1 MGFFRF
7 LNCCTA
13 VPVDGVHGGVVES
26 GVRSTQEIRKELK
39 KYKLEDLKRELEAL
53 GIQPDED
60 RKNEKKLKRE
70 LRKVLLRELKRT
82 ELERAGNGGEV
93 GGKDEA
99 AEALNGAL
107 ERVDPEA
114 EKGAEEPA
122 DGGRAAD
129 LDNAEQQDGD
139 SAANGPMKEKG
150 QKEKVALLI
159 DLLGDMTDRVD
170 EVNSILS
177 EAGCVLRLVKAAGVT
192 NPEEKDIDQDV
203 VAVLDDLLDKVDST
217 MTLTGEQQGEKDSEV
232 VAVHS
237 DMVAKVDSISN
248 QATTKNHRNVEDATE
263 VSAVLN
269 YIPDGVDNAMNL
281 EAEQKAERDREVK
294 AVLSDVLAKV
304 DCVSKQQRAREE
316 GTAGAISVLNDLLD
330 GVASALKLKEEKQEV
345 ISEIKTVLNNIL
357 EDVDSKLNLTTTLK
371 GEEKEG
377 TSVAKAVLT
386 DLLDNVDSALKQDK
400 GATEMAHI
408 EPKGILDMVDTE
420 LNLIK
425 ELDVVRKEEKEKTE
439 AMHLD
444 GGEAAHNIK
453 LDMELLEGEKRADVT
468 ATSVLI
474 WLQTERRIDTC
485 QLRFFTRIHLLVGLP
500 LAQAGHPS
508 VGEAAAKDKMVDKEA
523 QEDEESVLPTEH
535 KHKHKTR
542 RGKRGRGA
550 KRGAK
555 AKETRES
562 DHPGGQD
569 VDNEKRK
576 EPERQGDRAGNNVLG
591 KDQWRPAAVDRQWRG
606 QRFGPS
612 GHRKQSSH
620 QPVREDKKGERVER
634 QRKPPTERGQRRGQ
648 EVTTPAQRHGNK
660 QPQDM
665 GRNRLRERD
674 NTDWNGRM
682 ERGTRAWWNRAWE
695 QESQAEHG
703 WYGRDG
709 YWYWAGPRRRPAVDR
724 RDRGGDLQ

>member
-26 GVRSTQEIRKELK
+26 TQEIRKKLK

-82 ELERAGNGGEV
+82 ELERAGNGGEA

-99 AEALNGAL
+99 AEALNGAP

-122 DGGRAAD
+122 DGGRAAG

-159 DLLGDMTDRVD
+159 DLLGDMTDSVD
-170 EVNSILS
+170 EVNGILS

-192 NPEEKDIDQDV
+192 NPEEKDIDQDM
-203 VAVLDDLLDKVDST
+203 VAVLDDLLDKVDSN

-248 QATTKNHRNVEDATE
+248 QAATKIHRNVEDATE

-269 YIPDGVDNAMNL
+269 DIPDGVDNAMNL
-281 EAEQKAERDREVK
+281 EAEQKAERDREVE

-316 GTAGAISVLNDLLD
+316 GTAEAISVLDDLLD

-357 EDVDSKLNLTTTLK
+357 EDVDSNLNLTTTLK

-386 DLLDNVDSALKQDK
+386 DLLDNVDSALTERDK
-400 GATEMAHI
+400 AATEMAHI
-408 EPKGILDMVDTE
+408 EPKGILDMVDTD

-444 GGEAAHNIK
+444 GG
-453 LDMELLEGEKRADVT
+453 
-468 ATSVLI
+468 
-474 WLQTERRIDTC
+474 
-485 QLRFFTRIHLLVGLP
+485 LP
-500 LAQAGHPS
+500 LAQAGHLS
-508 VGEAAAKDKMVDKEA
+508 VGEAAAKDKMEDKEA
-523 QEDEESVLPTEH
+523 QEDEESVLPAEH

-709 YWYWAGPRRRPAVDR
+709 YWYWAGPRRGPAVDR

>member
-386 DLLDNVDSALKQDK
+386 DLLDNVDSALTEQDK

-420 LNLIK
+420 L
-425 ELDVVRKEEKEKTE
+425 
-439 AMHLD
+439 
-444 GGEAAHNIK
+444 
-453 LDMELLEGEKRADVT
+453 
-468 ATSVLI
+468 S
-474 WLQTERRIDTC
+474 
-485 QLRFFTRIHLLVGLP
+485 LP

>member
-1 MGFFRF
+1 
-7 LNCCTA
+7 
-13 VPVDGVHGGVVES
+13 
-26 GVRSTQEIRKELK
+26 
-39 KYKLEDLKRELEAL
+39 
-53 GIQPDED
+53 
-60 RKNEKKLKRE
+60 
-70 LRKVLLRELKRT
+70 
-82 ELERAGNGGEV
+82 
-93 GGKDEA
+93 
-99 AEALNGAL
+99 
-107 ERVDPEA
+107 
-114 EKGAEEPA
+114 
-122 DGGRAAD
+122 
-129 LDNAEQQDGD
+129 
-139 SAANGPMKEKG
+139 MKEKG
-150 QKEKVALLI
+150 QKEKDALLI
-159 DLLGDMTDRVD
+159 DLLADMTDSVD
-170 EVNSILS
+170 EVNGILS

-192 NPEEKDIDQDV
+192 NPEEKDIDQDM
-203 VAVLDDLLDKVDST
+203 VAVLDDLLDKVDSN

-248 QATTKNHRNVEDATE
+248 QAATKINRNVEDATE

-269 YIPDGVDNAMNL
+269 DIPDGVDNAMNL
-281 EAEQKAERDREVK
+281 EAEQKAERDREVE
-294 AVLSDVLAKV
+294 AVLSDVLVKV

-316 GTAGAISVLNDLLD
+316 GTAEAISVLDDLLD

-357 EDVDSKLNLTTTLK
+357 EDVDSNLNLTTTLK

-386 DLLDNVDSALKQDK
+386 DLLDNVDSALTERDK
-400 GATEMAHI
+400 AATEMAHI
-408 EPKGILDMVDTE
+408 EPKGILDMVDTD

-425 ELDVVRKEEKEKTE
+425 ELDAVRKEEKEKTE

-453 LDMELLEGEKRADVT
+453 LDMQLLE
-468 ATSVLI
+468 
-474 WLQTERRIDTC
+474 
-485 QLRFFTRIHLLVGLP
+485 GLP
-500 LAQAGHPS
+500 LAQAGHLS
-508 VGEAAAKDKMVDKEA
+508 VGEAAAKDKMEDKEA
-523 QEDEESVLPTEH
+523 QEDDESVLPAEH

-576 EPERQGDRAGNNVLG
+576 EPERQGDRAGNNVL
-591 KDQWRPAAVDRQWRG
+591 WRPAAVDRQWRG

-709 YWYWAGPRRRPAVDR
+709 YWYWAGPRRGPAVDR

>member
-82 ELERAGNGGEV
+82 ELERAGNGGEA

-99 AEALNGAL
+99 AEALNGAP

-122 DGGRAAD
+122 DGGRAAG

-269 YIPDGVDNAMNL
+269 DIPDGVDNAMNL
-281 EAEQKAERDREVK
+281 EAEQKAERDREVE

-316 GTAGAISVLNDLLD
+316 GTAEAISVLNDLLD

-386 DLLDNVDSALKQDK
+386 DLLDNVDSALTEQDK

-408 EPKGILDMVDTE
+408 EPKGILDMVDTD

-453 LDMELLEGEKRADVT
+453 LDMQLLE
-468 ATSVLI
+468 
-474 WLQTERRIDTC
+474 
-485 QLRFFTRIHLLVGLP
+485 GLP
-500 LAQAGHPS
+500 LAQAGHLS

-523 QEDEESVLPTEH
+523 QEDKESVLPAEH
-535 KHKHKTR
+535 KHKRKTR
-542 RGKRGRGA
+542 RGKRGTGA

-606 QRFGPS
+606 QMFGPS

-634 QRKPPTERGQRRGQ
+634 QRKPTTERGQRRGQ
-648 EVTTPAQRHGNK
+648 KVTTPAQRHGNK

-709 YWYWAGPRRRPAVDR
+709 YWYWAAPRRRSAVDR

>member
-26 GVRSTQEIRKELK
+26 TQEIRKKLK

-60 RKNEKKLKRE
+60 RKNEKKL
-70 LRKVLLRELKRT
+70 RKVLLRELKRT
-82 ELERAGNGGEV
+82 ELERAGNGGEA

-99 AEALNGAL
+99 AEALNGAP

-114 EKGAEEPA
+114 EKGAEKSA
-122 DGGRAAD
+122 DGGRAAAG

-159 DLLGDMTDRVD
+159 DLLADMTDSVD
-170 EVNSILS
+170 KVNGILS

-192 NPEEKDIDQDV
+192 NPEEKEKDISCM
-203 VAVLDDLLDKVDST
+203 VAVLDDLLDKVDSN

-248 QATTKNHRNVEDATE
+248 QAATKIHRNVEDATD
-263 VSAVLN
+263 VSAMLN
-269 YIPDGVDNAMNL
+269 DIPDGVDNAMNL
-281 EAEQKAERDREVK
+281 EAEQKAERDREVE
-294 AVLSDVLAKV
+294 AVLSDVLVKV

-316 GTAGAISVLNDLLD
+316 GTAEAISVLDDLLD

-357 EDVDSKLNLTTTLK
+357 EDVDSNLNLTTTLK

-386 DLLDNVDSALKQDK
+386 DLLDNVDSALKRDK
-400 GATEMAHI
+400 AATEMAHI
-408 EPKGILDMVDTE
+408 EPKGILDMVDTD

-453 LDMELLEGEKRADVT
+453 PDMQLLE
-468 ATSVLI
+468 
-474 WLQTERRIDTC
+474 
-485 QLRFFTRIHLLVGLP
+485 GLP
-500 LAQAGHPS
+500 LAQAGHLS
-508 VGEAAAKDKMVDKEA
+508 VGEAAAKDKMEDKEA
-523 QEDEESVLPTEH
+523 QEDKESVLPAEH

-576 EPERQGDRAGNNVLG
+576 EPERQGDQAGNNVLG

-665 GRNRLRERD
+665 GRNRLREREI
-674 NTDWNGRM
+674 TQIGM
-682 ERGTRAWWNRAWE
+682 EGWREEPELGGTGPGSRRVRL
-695 QESQAEHG
+695 SM
-703 WYGRDG
+703 
-709 YWYWAGPRRRPAVDR
+709 AGMVEMGTGTGLA
-724 RDRGGDLQ
+724 RGGDLQWTGETEEETCNRRPQAEEAQS